1 MCVSFDF
8 SAAVSRCLLYHKI
21 LFSFSFS
28 RLSYFASVC
37 CFVLNVVSVRS
48 FCLAVAGL
56 VLVRDLIG
64 Y

>member
-1 MCVSFDF
+1 MRVLSIFLQRFPDASCLVKSFF
-8 SAAVSRCLLYHKI
+8 
-21 LFSFSFS
+21 FSFS
-28 RLSYFASVC
+28 RLSYFAGGC
-37 CFVLNVVSVRS
+37 CFELNVVSVRS

>member
-1 MCVSFDF
+1 MRFFRFFCCGFQMLIVSQNPFF
-8 SAAVSRCLLYHKI
+8 
-21 LFSFSFS
+21 FSFS